1 WGENG
6 FREVSNSS
14 KSITTPDDLKG
25 LKVRVVGSP
34 LFQDTFTALGAN
46 PTQMSWADAKPALT
60 TGAVDGQENPLSVF
74 DVARIDQVGQTHL
87 TLWHY
92 MADPLIF
99 AANQR
104 VWKSLSEQ
112 ERTLLTETAR
122 EAGAWE
128 IAMSREGNA
137 QRLADIEA
145 RGVNVVKLDD
155 DAMQAF
161 RDATQSVY
169 ESWTPKIGE
178 ALVETARAEVEAS
191 R

>member
-1 WGENG
+1 
-6 FREVSNSS
+6 
-14 KSITTPDDLKG
+14 
-25 LKVRVVGSP
+25 
-34 LFQDTFTALGAN
+34 
-46 PTQMSWADAKPALT
+46 M
-60 TGAVDGQENPLSVF
+60 DGQENPLSVF

-104 VWKSLSEQ
+104 VWKSLNEE
-112 ERTLLTETAR
+112 ERTLLTETAK

-128 IAMSREGNA
+128 TAMSREGNA
-137 QRLADIEA
+137 QRLADIES
-145 RGVNVVKLDD
+145 RGVNVITLDE

-169 ESWTPKIGE
+169 ANWTPKVGE
-178 ALVETARAEVEAS
+178 ALVETARTEVAAS